1 MADIRQIVAKNK
13 IIQLFSSK
21 YNSITAYMNFP
32 TEHSKYSFIVF
43 LIASLAAFFISVN
56 ARYDQFDV
64 WKENKEQFFYENT
77 PMMTTLDAYK
87 YIRHAKEL
95 NAGKY
100 VPAGDDIDIFYPE
113 GVPF

>member
-56 ARYDQFDV
+56 ARYISAKSILWTLQLM
-64 WKENKEQFFYENT
+64 QG
-77 PMMTTLDAYK
+77 MTSLMY
-87 YIRHAKEL
+87 
-95 NAGKY
+95 GKKIKSSSFMKI
-100 VPAGDDIDIFYPE
+100 PL
-113 GVPF
+113 